1 MNQLQCP
8 NCGGEMIAIEPNRY
22 KCKYCKKESFVNDNS
37 ELLTALNMGAR
48 LRYRKK
54 FADAIEEYE
63 RAIDIDK
70 TCAGAYW
77 GKFLSEYGIEF
88 VKDTDGSY
96 KPTYC
101 HRIQTTP
108 ATENTSFKKAL
119 SFAKGNEKAEYQN
132 LCTAIEKERKR
143 LVEILNKNDMP
154 EYDIFICYKQNEDDT
169 KTPTKES
176 GLAKEL
182 YYKLTRLNYNVFFAE
197 ESLATQK
204 GDYEVNIYWALH
216 SAKIMFVLA
225 GSADHVNAAWVKNEW
240 SRFVQLAVDDPTK
253 SLKVV
258 CQDMNPEDLPAALKK
273 EQAILVKDLDWYDKL
288 RIFIQKYLVTKDK
301 KANVSDI
308 AKKRFDEFEQ
318 YRKSAVIARERVE
331 ISKTPEQILEEKQ
344 IKDIAAE
351 RADVLRSGILS
362 ERKIES
368 LTNIC
373 TKLEPLVNT
382 YFDAARLQ
390 LITQLAIVLQRPVSD
405 EKQMLDYAVDISTWG
420 AYLGILN
427 TCTEEEK
434 EYFQKLCETSKKN
447 FEAEQKLKPVR
458 KMIEQKMFDEAL
470 PYATNIANEYPTY
483 QHTWAVLLLCKNK
496 CTSYDAVFSKLGTRL
511 LNAEEY
517 KNMEN
522 CLFDKDTNCF
532 KPSMKK
538 KVVAADRSNE
548 EMLGL
553 IERLQNL
560 RKSRE
565 QDICK
570 AEHEKKWRQAACSIL
585 GIISIIGI
593 AIFVLDICGFLPIEI
608 YISYPL
614 LIISIGLI
622 LLFIKFRFGFSDE
635 KVSIKTANRTI
646 KNANRTINIK
656 DFLGIREPMLV
667 AMLEKAS
674 NSSGY
679 INTDGEY
686 NVFKQID
693 RLIQT
698 LNEAIDKNKAY
709 IEYFIAH
716 KIVNRQSL
724 INSKTIQYIEKC
736 FCDGDSFGDEG
747 FLKKYF
753 IMKIKY
759 YMTIIRNGESQTFVY
774 NPDNKNVILSKDQKV
789 YYLSENVQ
797 QKIQEA
803 IKEYQRKN

>member
-8 NCGGEMIAIEPNRY
+8 NCGGEMIAIAPNRY
-22 KCKYCKKESFVNDNS
+22 RCKYCKKESFVNDNS
-37 ELLTALNMGAR
+37 ALLTALNMGAR
-48 LRYRKK
+48 LRYRKD
-54 FADAIEEYE
+54 FDGAIEEYE

-88 VKDTDGSY
+88 VKDSDGSY

-101 HRIQTTP
+101 HRIQTTS
-108 ATENTSFKKAL
+108 ATDNTSFKKAL
-119 SFAKGNEKAEYQN
+119 SLATGTEKADYQN
-132 LCTAIEKERKR
+132 LCMAIEKVRKQ
-143 LVEILNKNDMP
+143 LVEKTNNMP
-154 EYDIFICYKQNEDDT
+154 SYDIFICYKQNEDDT

-182 YYKLTRLNYNVFFAE
+182 YYKLTGLNYKVFYAE
-197 ESLATQK
+197 ESLAAQK

-216 SAKIMFVLA
+216 SAKIMLVLA
-225 GSADHVNAAWVKNEW
+225 GSVDHVNAVWVKNEW

-258 CQDMNPEDLPAALKK
+258 CQDMNPEDLPSALKK
-273 EQAILVKDLDWYDKL
+273 EQAILVKDIDWYDKL
-288 RIFIQKYLVTKDK
+288 RIFIQKYLVTKEK

-318 YRKSAVIARERVE
+318 YRKNAVIARERVE
-331 ISKTPEQILEEKQ
+331 TSKTPEQILEEKQ
-344 IKDIAAE
+344 IKNIAAE

-373 TKLEPLVNT
+373 TELEPLVNK

-390 LITQLAIVLQRPVSD
+390 LITQLSIVLQRPISD
-405 EKQMLDYAVDISTWG
+405 EKQMLDYAVDVSTWG

-496 CTSYDAVFSKLGTRL
+496 CTSYDDVFRKLGTRL
-511 LNAEEY
+511 LNTEEY
-517 KNMEN
+517 KNMEK
-522 CLFDKDTNCF
+522 CLFDKDINCF

-538 KVVAADRSNE
+538 KVVAADRSND

-560 RKSRE
+560 RKNRE
-565 QDICK
+565 QEICE
-570 AEHEKKWRQAACSIL
+570 AEKIKKRRQVACSII

-593 AIFVLDICGFLPIEI
+593 AIFVLGMLGFPIEV
-608 YISYPL
+608 YIFVPS
-614 LIISIGLI
+614 LIISIGLMA
-622 LLFIKFRFGFSDE
+622 LFIKFRFGFSDE
-635 KVSIKTANRTI
+635 DVSIKTANRTI
-646 KNANRTINIK
+646 KNANKPIDIK
-656 DFLGIREPMLV
+656 DYLGIKEPMLV

-679 INTDGEY
+679 INTDGQY

-698 LNEAIDKNKAY
+698 LTKAIDKNKAY
-709 IEYFIAH
+709 IEYFIAN
-716 KIVNRQSL
+716 KVVNRQSFA
-724 INSKTIQYIEKC
+724 S
-736 FCDGDSFGDEG
+736 
-747 FLKKYF
+747 LKKNS
-753 IMKIKY
+753 
-759 YMTIIRNGESQTFVY
+759 RY
-774 NPDNKNVILSKDQKV
+774 NT
-789 YYLSENVQ
+789 
-797 QKIQEA
+797 
-803 IKEYQRKN
+803 RC